1 MSLSEVALALASAD
15 VGQRELGGNNR
26 GPYVEACLA
35 KVGLPAGEPWCAAAL
50 FTWFDR
56 AAAQL
61 GLTNPVPKTGSTLRL
76 WALAEP
82 YCRDSMPSVGAV
94 YVIRHSPTT
103 GHVGIIE
110 ACGDGGVTEISGNTN
125 REGSREGDSVW
136 RHSGTSPE
144 VIHGG
149 ELLGYLAFDRAAQ
162 PPNLG

>member
-15 VGQRELGGNNR
+15 VGQREVGGNNR

-35 KVGLPAGEPWCAAAL
+35 KVGLPPGEPWCAAAM
-50 FTWFDR
+50 FAWFDR

-61 GLTNPVPKTGSTLRL
+61 GLVNPVPKTGSTLRM

-82 YCRDSMPSVGAV
+82 YCRDPNPTVGAA
-94 YVIRHSPTT
+94 YVLKHSATT

-110 ACGDGGVTEISGNTN
+110 SVGDSQLTEISGNTN
-125 REGSREGDSVW
+125 RDGSREGDSVW
-136 RHSGTSPE
+136 RHSGPSPE

-149 ELLGYLAFDRAAQ
+149 ELLGYLVFDRAAQ
-162 PPNLG
+162 SPVVS